1 MERNFCLNLLN
12 HLLTVGK
19 KGIDPDFQLLKL
31 ERLGDVGICSCGIS
45 LGLVLFLVLG
55 GEQDDRQLPE
65 TLVRLQLLGQFD
77 TIHDWHHHVAHHE
90 VEFLLHDDVFRLLSV
105 LCRKHMIVLAQYLQ
119 HQGEQFLVVL
129 HHQDL
134 ARILS
139 DEDALADRCQLR
151 FVFRSR
157 LEFQLRF
164 LACLSD
170 GFPIYCICFFRIV
183 YFIWCIRTF
192 SDRQGDGEGSA
203 FAFRTFTLDIAMMQ
217 FHQVVGQRQSDAGSR
232 HVLLAVVAIEE
243 SGVEMLHLLFRHTD
257 AIIRD
262 GDDSLF
268 LAEAE

>member
-1 MERNFCLNLLN
+1 M
-12 HLLTVGK
+12 HGT
-19 KGIDPDFQLLKL
+19 
-31 ERLGDVGICSCGIS
+31 
-45 LGLVLFLVLG
+45 
-55 GEQDDRQLPE
+55 
-65 TLVRLQLLGQFD
+65 
-77 TIHDWHHHVAHHE
+77 
-90 VEFLLHDDVFRLLSV
+90 FRLWFCFCTTRETSYWW
-105 LCRKHMIVLAQYLQ
+105 KST
-119 HQGEQFLVVL
+119 VVL

-203 FAFRTFTLDIAMMQ
+203 FAFLTFTLDIAMMQ